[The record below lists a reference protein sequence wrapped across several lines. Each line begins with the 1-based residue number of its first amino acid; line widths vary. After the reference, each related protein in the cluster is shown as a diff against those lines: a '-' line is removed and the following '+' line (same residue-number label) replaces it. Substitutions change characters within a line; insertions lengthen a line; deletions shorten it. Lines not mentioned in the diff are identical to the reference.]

1 MADRP
6 TDGGAAVSNVAE
18 SSAVSESPTAE
29 RPQITEAEGLA
40 DAVAGVPKNRHEVEP
55 WLDAL
60 VDGNRFTIAVFFPLI
75 GALMLVGSAEGW
87 AVIPE
92 PLRFNPPFLVFG
104 TVVMAAPMLVGVLP
118 TLGRRAL
125 GGLGLLTAY
134 TYLIEYIG
142 VTTGWPYGVFE
153 YGVSL
158 GPMIGDIPAA
168 LPVFFIPLV
177 LNAYLLC
184 LLLLGDRA
192 GSRLARL
199 AVVIPAV
206 VTMDLVLDPA
216 AVSLGFWA
224 YDAGGPFYGVP
235 WSNFAGWVVSAT
247 VAVGVLDFALD
258 QSGLFDRLDAC
269 DFMLDDMVSFVIL
282 WGAIN
287 AWFGNWL
294 PVAVATGFGLGVLRA
309 KRFDVG
315 LLRPS
320 TGVYLPRVVDADR

>member
-1 MADRP
+1 
-6 TDGGAAVSNVAE
+6 VSNVAE
-18 SSAVSESPTAE
+18 SSAVSESPAAE
-29 RPQITEAEGLA
+29 RPQITEADGLA
-40 DAVAGVPKNRHEVEP
+40 DAVAGIPKNRREVEP

-60 VDGNRFTIAVFFPLI
+60 VDGNRFTIAVFFPLV

-87 AVIPE
+87 AMVPE

-118 TLGRRAL
+118 TLGRRGVA
-125 GGLGLLTAY
+125 GLGLLTAY
-134 TYLIEYIG
+134 TYLIEYVG
-142 VTTGWPYGVFE
+142 VTTGWPYGFFE

-158 GPMIGDIPAA
+158 GPMVGGIPAA

-224 YDAGGPFYGVP
+224 YDAGGAFYGVP
-235 WSNFAGWVVSAT
+235 LSNYGGWVVSAV
-247 VAVGVLDFALD
+247 VAVGVLDFTLD

-294 PVAVATGFGLGVLRA
+294 PVVVATGFGLGILRA

-320 TGVYLPRVVDADR
+320 TGVYLPRVVDRES

>member
-1 MADRP
+1 M
-6 TDGGAAVSNVAE
+6 SNVAD
-18 SSAVSESPTAE
+18 SSAVSDSASAT
-29 RPQITEAEGLA
+29 RPQVTEAEGLA
-40 DAVAGVPKNRHEVEP
+40 DAVAGFPQNRREVEP

-60 VDGNRFTIAVFFPLI
+60 VDGNRFTIAVFFPLV

-87 AVIPE
+87 AIIPE

-104 TVVMAAPMLVGVLP
+104 TAVMAAPMLVGVLP
-118 TLGRRAL
+118 TLGRRGVA
-125 GGLGLLTAY
+125 GLGLLTGY
-134 TYLIEYIG
+134 TYLIEYLG
-142 VTTGWPYGVFE
+142 VTTGWPYGAFE

-158 GPMIGDIPAA
+158 GPMVDGVPAA

-184 LLLLGDRA
+184 LLLLGSRA

-199 AVVIPAV
+199 SVVIPAV

-224 YDAGGPFYGVP
+224 YDAGGVFYGVP
-235 WSNFAGWVVSAT
+235 LSNFGGWALSAT

-258 QSGLFDRLDAC
+258 QSGLFDRLARC

-294 PVAVATGFGLGVLRA
+294 PVAVAVVFGVGILRA
-309 KRFDVG
+309 RRFDVG

-320 TGVYLPRVVDADR
+320 TGVYLPRVVDQDS

>member
-1 MADRP
+1 
-6 TDGGAAVSNVAE
+6 VSNVAE
-18 SSAVSESPTAE
+18 SSAAGSPTAE

-40 DAVAGVPKNRHEVEP
+40 DAVAGVPKNRREVEP

-60 VDGNRFTIAVFFPLI
+60 VDGNRFTIAVFFPI
-75 GALMLVGSAEGW
+75 VGALMLVGSAEGW
-87 AVIPE
+87 AVIPD

-118 TLGRRAL
+118 TVGRRAL

-134 TYLIEYIG
+134 TYLIEYVG
-142 VTTGWPYGVFE
+142 VTTGWPYGFFE

-158 GPMIGDIPAA
+158 GPMVGGIPAA

-184 LLLLGDRA
+184 LLLLGGRA
-192 GSRLARL
+192 DSRLARL

-224 YDAGGPFYGVP
+224 YDAGGGFYGVP
-235 WSNFAGWVVSAT
+235 LSNFAGWVLSAV

-258 QSGLFDRLDAC
+258 QSGLFDRLTGC

-294 PVAVATGFGLGVLRA
+294 PVAVAVGFGLGVLRA
-309 KRFDVG
+309 KQFDVG

-320 TGVYLPRVVDADR
+320 TGVYLPRVVDREH